1 MARARRSRED
11 EEEREGEEEEGTRST
26 PEAER
31 PLDSG
36 TVSALKQA
44 DPHTRARTLLR
55 LQRLHGNATVQ
66 RVIRSLQITDAGADA
81 RVQAIGNRA
90 EEPAASGG
98 LDKAILYREAIEA
111 ELEQAPVASKSEREL
126 VQDNVNTIGQIFAN
140 YQAALHL
147 FESAVTGG
155 LGEAVPRELAK
166 EVLREAA
173 RSVFEPVLAAV
184 SGTVAG
190 IDDAAAAGIGTV
202 GDVPKE
208 ETQEAGQSAPAYALR
223 NLVIAERR
231 RIAGAQAGLMKGQV
245 SFLKIAETEAG
256 YGNPDYRDKLAA
268 AAGDLNEKESTTH
281 SAEAIF
287 KALMER
293 WDAFAR
299 NPPSIR
305 VVLDANWKV
314 VRAHIRAPNG
324 SKLASQLLVDSSGW
338 FNLNKLHVTR
348 HVMWEPAELA
358 LCEASLDPDGKI
370 KSIKHNEKAG
380 EHFDD
385 FQKRLRTDGLP
396 HTRVLSGD

>member
-11 EEEREGEEEEGTRST
+11 EEEREGEEEEGARST
-26 PEAER
+26 PESER

-90 EEPAASGG
+90 EEPAASGR

-111 ELEQAPVASKSEREL
+111 ELEHAPLASKSEREL

-155 LGEAVPRELAK
+155 MGEGVPRELAK

-190 IDDAAAAGIGTV
+190 LDDATAAGMGSV
-202 GDVPKE
+202 GEVPKE
-208 ETQEAGQSAPAYALR
+208 ETKEAGQSAPAHALR

-245 SFLKIAETEAG
+245 SFLKIAESQAAG
-256 YGNPDYRDKLAA
+256 GDSDYRDKLAA
-268 AAGDLNEKESTTH
+268 AADDLNEKEGSTH
-281 SAEAIF
+281 SADSIF

-293 WDAFAR
+293 WDTFAR

-338 FNLNKLHVTR
+338 FNLNELHVTR
-348 HVMWEPAELA
+348 HVMWEPAEHA
-358 LCEASLDPDGKI
+358 LCEARLDPDGRI
-370 KSIKHNEKAG
+370 KSLNRNDKAG

-385 FQKRLRTDGLP
+385 FQKRLRTEGLP
-396 HTRVLSGD
+396 HTKVLSGD

>member
-11 EEEREGEEEEGTRST
+11 DEEREGEEEEGTRTT
-26 PEAER
+26 PESER

-36 TVSALKQA
+36 TVAALKQA
-44 DPHTRARTLLR
+44 DPHTRARTMLR

-66 RVIRSLQITDAGADA
+66 RVIRALQVTDAGADA

-90 EEPAASGG
+90 EEPAASGR
-98 LDKAILYREAIEA
+98 LDKALLYREAIEA
-111 ELEQAPVASKSEREL
+111 ELEHAPLASKSEREL

-155 LGEAVPRELAK
+155 LGEGVPRELAK

-190 IDDAAAAGIGTV
+190 LDDAAAAGMGSV
-202 GDVPKE
+202 GEVPQE
-208 ETQEAGQSAPAYALR
+208 ETKEAGQSAPAHALR

-231 RIAGAQAGLMKGQV
+231 RIASAQAGLIKGQIH
-245 SFLKIAETEAG
+245 FLKVTESKAG
-256 YGNPDYRDKLAA
+256 DSDYRDKLAA
-268 AAGDLNEKESTTH
+268 AAADLNEKESSSH
-281 SAEAIF
+281 SADGIF
-287 KALMER
+287 RALMER
-293 WDAFAR
+293 WDALSR

-305 VVLDANWKV
+305 IVLDANWKV

-324 SKLASQLLVDSSGW
+324 NKLASQLLQDASGW
-338 FNLNKLHVTR
+338 FDLNDLRVAR

-358 LCEASLDPDGKI
+358 MCEARLDPDGRI
-370 KSIKHNEKAG
+370 KALNRNEKAG
-380 EHFDD
+380 AHFDD
-385 FQKRLRTDGLP
+385 FQKRLRTEGLP

>member
-1 MARARRSRED
+1 MARARRTRED
-11 EEEREGEEEEGTRST
+11 DEEREGEEEEEGTRAT
-26 PEAER
+26 PESER

-44 DPHTRARTLLR
+44 DPQTRARTLLR

-66 RVIRSLQITDAGADA
+66 RVIRSLQVTDAGADA
-81 RVQAIGNRA
+81 RVQAIGDRA

-111 ELEQAPVASKSEREL
+111 ELEHAPLASKSERDL

-147 FESAVTGG
+147 FESAVRSG

-190 IDDAAAAGIGTV
+190 LDDAAAAGMGAV
-202 GDVPKE
+202 GDVPME
-208 ETQEAGQSAPAYALR
+208 ETKESGQSAPAHSLR

-231 RIAGAQAGLMKGQV
+231 RIAAAQTGLIKGQIH
-245 SFLKIAETEAG
+245 FLKVTESKAG
-256 YGNPDYRDKLAA
+256 DSDYRDKLAA
-268 AAGDLNEKESTTH
+268 AAADLNEKESTTH
-281 SAEAIF
+281 SADSIFRAI
-287 KALMER
+287 LER
-293 WDAFAR
+293 WDALSR

-324 SKLASQLLVDSSGW
+324 SKLASQLLQDSSGW
-338 FNLNKLHVTR
+338 FNLNDLHVAR
-348 HVMWEPAELA
+348 HVEWEPAELA
-358 LCEASLDPDGKI
+358 MCEASLDSDGRI
-370 KSIKHNEKAG
+370 KALNRNDKARP
-380 EHFDD
+380 HFDD
-385 FQKRLRTDGLP
+385 FQKRLRTEGLP

>member
-1 MARARRSRED
+1 MARARHSRED
-11 EEEREGEEEEGTRST
+11 EEEREGEEEEGPRSV
-26 PEAER
+26 PESER

-66 RVIRSLQITDAGADA
+66 RVIRSLQVTDAGADA

-111 ELEQAPVASKSEREL
+111 ELDHAPLASKSERDL

-155 LGEAVPRELAK
+155 MGESVPRELAK

-190 IDDAAAAGIGTV
+190 LDDAAAAGMGSV
-202 GDVPKE
+202 GEVPKE
-208 ETQEAGQSAPAYALR
+208 ETKEAGQSAPAYALR

-231 RIAGAQAGLMKGQV
+231 RIASAQAGLMKGQV
-245 SFLKIAETEAG
+245 SFLRVAENHAAEG
-256 YGNPDYRDKLAA
+256 SSDYRDKLAA
-268 AAGDLNEKESTTH
+268 AAGDLNEKESSTH
-281 SAEAIF
+281 SAESLF

-293 WDAFAR
+293 WDSFAR

-338 FNLNKLHVTR
+338 FNLNQLHVAR
-348 HVMWEPAELA
+348 HITWEPAELA
-358 LCEASLDPDGKI
+358 LCEAQLDPDGRI
-370 KSIKHNEKAG
+370 KSLNRNEKAG

>member
-1 MARARRSRED
+1 MARARGSRED
-11 EEEREGEEEEGTRST
+11 EEEREGEEEEGTKPT

-44 DPHTRARTLLR
+44 DPHTRARTMLR

-81 RVQAIGNRA
+81 RVQSIGNRA

-111 ELEQAPVASKSEREL
+111 ELDHAPLASKSEREL

-155 LGEAVPRELAK
+155 MGESVPRELAK

-190 IDDAAAAGIGTV
+190 IDDAAAAGMGTV
-202 GDVPKE
+202 GEVPKE
-208 ETQEAGQSAPAYALR
+208 ETPEPGQSAPAYALR

-231 RIAGAQAGLMKGQV
+231 RIARAQAGLMKDQI
-245 SFLKIAETEAG
+245 SFLKIAESEAG
-256 YGNPDYRDKLAA
+256 AGSSDYRDKLAA
-268 AAGDLNEKESTTH
+268 AADDLNEKESTTH
-281 SAEAIF
+281 SAESIF

-293 WDAFAR
+293 WDTFSR

-338 FNLNKLHVTR
+338 FNLNELHVAR

-358 LCEASLDPDGKI
+358 LCEAQLDADGRI
-370 KSIKHNEKAG
+370 KAMTKNEKAG

-385 FQKRLRTDGLP
+385 FQKRLRTEGLP

>member
-1 MARARRSRED
+1 MPRARRSREED
-11 EEEREGEEEEGTRST
+11 EEREGEEEEGPQSV

-66 RVIRSLQITDAGADA
+66 RVIRSLQVTDAGADA

-111 ELEQAPVASKSEREL
+111 ELDHAPLASKSEREL
-126 VQDNVNTIGQIFAN
+126 VQDNVNTVGQIFAN

-147 FESAVTGG
+147 FESAITGG
-155 LGEAVPRELAK
+155 MGEGVPRELAK

-190 IDDAAAAGIGTV
+190 LDDATAFGMGSV
-202 GDVPKE
+202 GEVPKE
-208 ETQEAGQSAPAYALR
+208 EAKPSDQSAPAYALR
-223 NLVIAERR
+223 NLVVAERR
-231 RIAGAQAGLMKGQV
+231 RIASAQAGLIKGQV
-245 SFLKIAETEAG
+245 TFLKIAESEAASG
-256 YGNPDYRDKLAA
+256 DSDYRDKLAA
-268 AAGDLNEKESTTH
+268 AADDLNTKESSSH
-281 SAEAIF
+281 SAESIF
-287 KALMER
+287 KELMER
-293 WDAFAR
+293 WDEFAR

-338 FNLNKLHVTR
+338 FDLNELHVTR
-348 HVMWEPAELA
+348 HVMWEPAERA
-358 LCEASLDPDGKI
+358 LCEARLDADGRI
-370 KSIKHNEKAG
+370 KELKRSDNAG

-385 FQKRLRTDGLP
+385 FQTRLRSEGLP

>member
-11 EEEREGEEEEGTRST
+11 DEEREGEEEEGPRTI

-44 DPHTRARTLLR
+44 DPQTRARTLLR

-66 RVIRSLQITDAGADA
+66 RVIRSLQVTDAGADA
-81 RVQAIGNRA
+81 RVQAIGDRA

-98 LDKAILYREAIEA
+98 LDKALLYREAIEA
-111 ELEQAPVASKSEREL
+111 ELEHAPLASKSEREL

-147 FESAVTGG
+147 FESAVRSG

-190 IDDAAAAGIGTV
+190 LDDAAAAGMGAV
-202 GDVPKE
+202 GDVPME
-208 ETQEAGQSAPAYALR
+208 ETKESGQSAPAHSLR

-231 RIAGAQAGLMKGQV
+231 RIAAAQTGLIKRQIH
-245 SFLKIAETEAG
+245 FLKVTESKAG
-256 YGNPDYRDKLAA
+256 DSDYRDKLAA
-268 AAGDLNEKESTTH
+268 AADDLNEKESTTH
-281 SAEAIF
+281 SANSIF
-287 KALMER
+287 KAILER
-293 WDAFAR
+293 WDALSR

-305 VVLDANWKV
+305 VVLDADWKV

-324 SKLASQLLVDSSGW
+324 SKLASQLLQDSSGW
-338 FNLNKLHVTR
+338 FNLNDLHVAR
-348 HVMWEPAELA
+348 HVEWEPAELA
-358 LCEASLDPDGKI
+358 MCEARLDPDGRI
-370 KSIKHNEKAG
+370 KALNRNDKARP
-380 EHFDD
+380 HFDD
-385 FQKRLRTDGLP
+385 FQKRLRTEGLP
-396 HTRVLSGD
+396 HTKVLSGD